1 MAGSEHLKIACY
13 GAGYFSQFHFDAWD
27 RIEGAKL
34 IGIANRSVDKIPDL
48 GVEKFSDVE
57 AMLAATNPDILD
69 IITPPVTHL
78 SAIKSALAHGVKAI
92 VCQKPFCDNITQAKA
107 ATALAKEAGVPLII
121 HENFRFQPWYRLIK
135 QKLDDGLIGDLLQLT
150 FRLRTGDGQGE
161 KAYLER
167 QPFFREMDKL
177 LIHETG
183 VHWID
188 TFRYLLGEPK
198 SVYADLR
205 QLNPVI
211 KGEDAGFMLFD
222 YGKGKRALFDGNRLL
237 DHDAKNCRT
246 TLGEALVEGTKGTLS
261 LHGSGAVSFRKFG
274 TQRSETLLEEQDWGG
289 FAGDCVFALQQHV
302 VDGVRGRGQFENQA
316 SDYLKVIEIEEAAY
330 NSAAQNKRVDI
341 K

>member
-1 MAGSEHLKIACY
+1 MASSKRLMVACY

-27 RIEGAKL
+27 RIRDAKL
-34 IGIANRSVDKIPDL
+34 VGIANRSVDKIPDL
-48 GVEKFSDVE
+48 GVEKFSDVDV
-57 AMLAATNPDILD
+57 MLAETNPDILD

-78 SAIKSALAHGVKAI
+78 SAIKSGIANGLRAI
-92 VCQKPFCDNITQAKA
+92 ICQKPFCENMTQAKD
-107 ATALAKEAGVPLII
+107 ATRLAKEAGVPLII

-135 QKLDDGLIGDLLQLT
+135 TKLDERLIGDLQQLT
-150 FRLRTGDGQGE
+150 FRLRTGDGQGAE
-161 KAYLER
+161 AYLER

-237 DHDAKNCRT
+237 DHDAINCRT
-246 TLGEALVEGTKGTLS
+246 TLGEALVEGTKGTLN
-261 LHGSGAVSFRKFG
+261 LHGNGAVTFRKFG
-274 TQRSETLLEEQDWGG
+274 TQDTEILLEEQDWGG

-302 VDGVRGRGQFENQA
+302 VDGILGRGQFENEA
-316 SDYLKVIEIEEAAY
+316 EDYLRVIEIEDAAY
-330 NSAAQNKRVDI
+330 KSAAQNKRVDI
-341 K
+341 

>member
-1 MAGSEHLKIACY
+1 MTTNEQLKIACY
-13 GAGYFSQFHFDAWD
+13 GAGYFSQFHFDAWK
-27 RIEGAKL
+27 RIEEAKL
-34 IGIANRSVDKIPDL
+34 VGIANRSVDNIPDI
-48 GVEKFSDVE
+48 GVEKFSDVD

-92 VCQKPFCDNITQAKA
+92 ICQKPFCENMAEAARVTQ
-107 ATALAKEAGVPLII
+107 LAEDVGVPLII

-135 QKLDDGLIGDLLQLT
+135 KKLDAGLIGDLLQLT

-161 KAYLER
+161 SAYLER

-198 SVYADLR
+198 CVYADLR

-211 KGEDAGFMLFD
+211 KGEDAGYLLFHYD
-222 YGKGKRALFDGNRLL
+222 DGRRALFDGNRLL

-246 TLGEALVEGTKGTLS
+246 TLGEA
-261 LHGSGAVSFRKFG
+261 
-274 TQRSETLLEEQDWGG
+274 
-289 FAGDCVFALQQHV
+289 
-302 VDGVRGRGQFENQA
+302 
-316 SDYLKVIEIEEAAY
+316 
-330 NSAAQNKRVDI
+330 
-341 K
+341 